1 MSYAD
6 DTDALPVFYIGQ
18 HESRRALDVSAELVQ
33 HAHDLGYDML
43 SSPITNDHFHS
54 RVLAL
59 LRAHAAADS
68 ASTPQPLPLVAA
80 LESRDTP
87 LGPTETV
94 SQLLAYSSAWTDL
107 ASPDPVVAHLSRQV
121 LHLEVAY
128 ASFCGA
134 VNLVVPGPRLSHGQH
149 GVAQYARALKEAL
162 SIGAYVQFHLLMPM
176 DGTSASTAADD
187 QHELGDLARFARPE
201 CKPRAQQNTA
211 TAVWSSWEAWN
222 TIRSVCAYPARLSLA
237 LELPR
242 KLPALAVQARW
253 FSEPVRLVAIPSASF
268 LVNARASFVLSKAHQ
283 WFLFRFARLR
293 SSPWLLLSDIGP
305 LPGIDD
311 PDMIMS
317 YSTGH
322 LSPSTAEDADPSA
335 QPTPAEAAQWKKK
348 AAKTRSG
355 SSGSS
360 SSSSDL
366 TPHLSYLRYLQRN
379 QPPKS
384 QIERFGRGFQDYL
397 QSPLQP
403 LSDNLESITYEV
415 FEKDPIKYAWY
426 ERATAQALKD
436 WHREKKSTS
445 SGKGAVVVAVVGSGR
460 GPLVT
465 RALNA
470 SATSGVPV
478 KVYAIEKNPN
488 AYVLLQRRNVDTW
501 GGRVT
506 VVKTDMRAWKGP
518 TLPDGTFG
526 KVDIL
531 ISELLGSF
539 ADNELSPECL
549 DGVQHVLNPEHGLS
563 IPSRYTAH
571 FTPLATPKLWADIHG
586 RSTSV
591 DPNAFDI
598 PWVVMLSQFDYL
610 STHPDDTPAAQQL
623 TDGTKMNHF
632 NLEAPLAPI
641 VHTAWAFSHPL
652 PPSVLA
658 QSALRRGGSA
668 VGGGGGF
675 IGGDGANEHNYRDCC
690 VTFPIR
696 EQGVCHGLGGYFETV
711 LYSGSEG
718 PVELSTNPVTMDA
731 KSKDMISWFPI
742 FFALKTPMHLPAG
755 SELEVS
761 MWRQTDDRRVWYEWL
776 AESFMTVNGQR
787 IKLGVS
793 DLHSSKSSGCLM

>member
-1 MSYAD
+1 MSYSD
-6 DTDALPVFYIGQ
+6 DMDSLPVFYIGQ
-18 HESRRALDVSAELVQ
+18 HESKRALDVSAELVQ
-33 HAHDLGYDML
+33 HAQDLGYDML
-43 SSPITNDHFHS
+43 SSPITNDHFHT
-54 RVLAL
+54 RVLSL
-59 LRAHAAADS
+59 LRAYTHAASTS
-68 ASTPQPLPLVAA
+68 ATPQPLPLIAA
-80 LESRDTP
+80 LESLDTQ
-87 LGPTETV
+87 LGPTDTI
-94 SQLLAYSSAWTDL
+94 SQLVTYSSSWIDL
-107 ASPDPVVAHLSRQV
+107 SSPDPVIAHLSRQV

-134 VNLVVPGPRLSHGQH
+134 VNIVVPGPRLSYGQN
-149 GVAQYARALKEAL
+149 GVAQYARAIKEAMVTA
-162 SIGAYVQFHLLMPM
+162 GYVQFHILLPV
-176 DGTSASTAADD
+176 DGTITAVDD
-187 QHELGDLARFARPE
+187 QEELGDLKRFARPE
-201 CKPRAQQNTA
+201 FAAQQNSSTG
-211 TAVWSSWEAWN
+211 TWSAWEAWN
-222 TIRSVCAYPARLSLA
+222 TIRSVCKYNSRLSLA
-237 LELPR
+237 LEVPR
-242 KLPALAVQARW
+242 KLPSLAIQARW
-253 FSEPVRLVAIPSASF
+253 FSEPVRLITIPSASF
-268 LVNARASFVLSKAHQ
+268 LVNARGSFVLSKAHQ

-293 SSPWLLLSDIGP
+293 SSPWLLLSDVGP

-311 PDMIMS
+311 PDMVMS

-335 QPTPAEAAQWKKK
+335 EPTPAEAAQLKKK
-348 AAKTRSG
+348 ASKT
-355 SSGSS
+355 SS
-360 SSSSDL
+360 SNDL

-384 QIERFGRGFQDYL
+384 QIERFGGGFQDYL

-436 WHREKKSTS
+436 WHSQKKSTS
-445 SGKGAVVVAVVGSGR
+445 SDNGVVVVAVVGSGR

-470 SATSGVPV
+470 SASSGVPI
-478 KVYAIEKNPN
+478 KIYAIEKNPN

-549 DGVQHVLNPEHGLS
+549 DGVQHVLNPNHGIS
-563 IPSRYTAH
+563 IPSSYTAH
-571 FTPLATPKLWADIHG
+571 FTPLATPKLWADIHS

-610 STHPDDTPAAQQL
+610 STTTAETNASQQL
-623 TDGTKMNHF
+623 TNGTKMNHF
-632 NLEAPLAPI
+632 NLEAPIAPI
-641 VHTAWAFSHPL
+641 VRTAWEFSHPL
-652 PPSVLA
+652 PPSILA

-675 IGGDGANEHNYRDCC
+675 IGGDGANEHNYRDCRIS
-690 VTFPIR
+690 FPIR
-696 EQGVCHGLGGYFETV
+696 EQGVCHGLAGYFETV

-742 FFALKTPMHLPAG
+742 FFALK
-755 SELEVS
+755 V
-761 MWRQTDDRRVWYEWL
+761 
-776 AESFMTVNGQR
+776 
-787 IKLGVS
+787 
-793 DLHSSKSSGCLM
+793 CLKHTR